1 MPGNPHPRDPFLPK
15 PKRKSPPYPF
25 VLEALAPLQP
35 EVRPMFSA
43 HAIYTQDKL
52 ILWLRDSP
60 KSLQDNGLWLVLSED
75 GFSEF
80 ALAENTSPSDK
91 TLKREFPS
99 LRPIALLSGQIQH
112 WLLIPSDSP
121 NFEQEAQHACDLLLA
136 HDPRLGRIPK
146 SRQSKT
152 KKRP

>member
-1 MPGNPHPRDPFLPK
+1 MPSRDPFAPK

-25 VLEALAPLQP
+25 VLEALAPLHP

-43 HAIYTQDKL
+43 HAVYTQDKL

-60 KSLQDNGLWLVLSED
+60 KSSRDNGLWLVLSED

-80 ALAENTSPSDK
+80 ALSETTGPSGK
-91 TLKREFPS
+91 TLKKDFPS
-99 LRPIALLSGQIQH
+99 LREIELLSGQIQH

-121 NFEQEAQHACDLLLA
+121 TFEQESLHACDLLLA

-146 SRQSKT
+146 SRQPKT
-152 KKRP
+152 KPRT